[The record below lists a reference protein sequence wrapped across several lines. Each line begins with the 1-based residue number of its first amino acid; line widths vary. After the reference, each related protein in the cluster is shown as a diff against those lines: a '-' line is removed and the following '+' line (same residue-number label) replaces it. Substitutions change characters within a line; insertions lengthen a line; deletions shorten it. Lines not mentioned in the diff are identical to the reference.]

1 MVDMSCLLYALEA
14 LGQPPF
20 EGGGRCQSFLVG
32 AEAAR
37 SECHQERLWIR
48 DRAIVDCV
56 GAGSH
61 RSCRSRPA
69 VMDTAAP
76 PRGTKAARRHYHPS
90 PFNPRASLMA
100 GWSHE
105 VQHAAASLGGW
116 YASCLPYDELL
127 HCMNKGGG
135 NAFFF
140 LSSRKRGSALTA
152 LSGVQMRHA
161 VPLSLATLTIGRR
174 AAVKEAFRGFWSWY
188 RRGSSA
194 SPKREG
200 R

>member
-1 MVDMSCLLYALEA
+1 
-14 LGQPPF
+14 
-20 EGGGRCQSFLVG
+20 
-32 AEAAR
+32 
-37 SECHQERLWIR
+37 
-48 DRAIVDCV
+48 
-56 GAGSH
+56 
-61 RSCRSRPA
+61 
-69 VMDTAAP
+69 
-76 PRGTKAARRHYHPS
+76 
-90 PFNPRASLMA
+90 MA